1 MATFVLVH
9 SPLVGPLTWSLV
21 AAELERRG
29 IRTVVPALQ
38 STQAVGPP
46 YWQQHVDA
54 IARALGPVNSDTSLV
69 LVAHSGAGV
78 LLPAVRQIT
87 KRPIAAY
94 IFVDTVIPED
104 GKSPLDLFDSPEAA
118 EQFRQLAK
126 GGLLPIW
133 SDWWPEDALRALIP
147 EPGLRQRFVAELRP
161 LPVAVYK
168 EAVPVVAGWPDAPCA
183 YLRFS
188 PAYVRMAEKARSQG
202 WACTELEG
210 GHFHMLVDAEAV
222 TNALFGLTERLDTA
236 FNYREACLK
245 PALILQNSQTRE
257 KDT

>member
-1 MATFVLVH
+1 MATFVLIH

-29 IRTVVPALQ
+29 IRTVVPALH

-46 YWQQHVDA
+46 YWRQYVDA
-54 IARALGPVNSDTSLV
+54 IARALGPVNSDTPLV

-87 KRPIAAY
+87 KRPVAAY
-94 IFVDTVIPED
+94 IFVDAIIPED

-133 SDWWPEDALRALIP
+133 SDWWPEDVLRALIP

-161 LPVAVYK
+161 LPVAVYE
-168 EAVPVVAGWPDAPCA
+168 EASPVFAGWPDAPCA
-183 YLRFS
+183 YLQFS
-188 PAYVRMAEKARSQG
+188 SAYVRVAEKARGQG

-210 GHFHMLVDAEAV
+210 GHFHLLVEPGVV
-222 TNALFGLTERLDTA
+222 TNTLASLV
-236 FNYREACLK
+236 
-245 PALILQNSQTRE
+245 TRIGVE
-257 KDT
+257 IDKGAT